1 MALPTTD
8 DLYSCYDKLVDTSV
22 DLKEK
27 ENAYK
32 IVLEGVKGEENAKR
46 LSSQF
51 IARFSKLFENLLE
64 ESFNCFLDLCDDDD
78 VNVRSQVVHDLLQF
92 CKHARVFVPRVADV
106 LVQMYQTDDKK
117 ELNVISLALSQLLH
131 SEPKATLLGIFN
143 RLLSMN
149 AENSRENTLKFLC
162 ERLKNLPDD
171 VLTSDLESFVVEQTN
186 RVLHDVSEEEFPML
200 ISLLSSLRCMS
211 TLTGR
216 QKLVGM
222 ISQQALQAVPTFN
235 ASDRACIAQVRES
248 CKQAALCVSKNV
260 NAHDL
265 YIYML
270 EKFLPQFADFA
281 EDTFDERLSLL
292 QLTAELLS
300 FPSPTLASI
309 KSEDIIK
316 YLDSV
321 FSILSMF
328 LPNIP
333 SEDATD
339 DMKQSSKEKPTLNQ
353 MGVKF
358 SELEA
363 SLFLCCQLACYCPQY
378 FGGKASDNGSELSV
392 IKDGVDRLRNVKPRL
407 QYLSQLAQDYATTIS
422 GQLNKDLQSEESKL
436 RNMAHRLMMNIQRM
450 IRCFFHNPPMFK
462 TTSVTLSWIQSPV
475 TSNPGTKRSFSTD
488 LSNNHNASS
497 VRPIRGDRPLYTPP
511 IGQWSRIETT
521 DSNKSRF
528 RIGRSSRGRGR
539 NY

>member
-1 MALPTTD
+1 MTLPTTD
-8 DLYSCYDKLVDTSV
+8 DLYSCYDKLTDSSI
-22 DLKEK
+22 DLKER

-32 IVLEGVKGEENAKR
+32 TVLVGVKGDENAKR

-162 ERLKNLPDD
+162 ERLKSLPDS

-186 RVLHDVSEEEFPML
+186 RVLHDVSEDEFPML
-200 ISLLSSLRCMS
+200 ISLLSSLKCMS

-248 CKQAALCVSKNV
+248 CRQAALCISKNV

-270 EKFLPQFADFA
+270 EKFLPQFGDFA

-292 QLTAELLS
+292 QLTAELLF
-300 FPSPTLASI
+300 FPSPALASI
-309 KSEDIIK
+309 KSEDITK
-316 YLDSV
+316 YLN
-321 FSILSMF
+321 FAFNILSMF

-333 SEDATD
+333 SEETADN
-339 DMKQSSKEKPTLNQ
+339 MKQPSVEKPTLNQ
-353 MGVKF
+353 MGLKF

-363 SLFLCCQLACYCPQY
+363 SLFLCCQLGCYYPQY
-378 FGGKASDNGSELSV
+378 FGGKANDNEPELSA
-392 IKDGVDRLRNVKPRL
+392 IEDGVDRLRSVRPRL

-422 GQLNKDLQSEESKL
+422 GQLDKNLQSEESKL
-436 RNMAHRLMMNIQRM
+436 RIMAHRLMMNIQRM

-462 TTSVTLSWIQSPV
+462 TINVTLSWIQSPV
-475 TSNPGTKRSFSTD
+475 TSIPGTKRPLSTD
-488 LSNNHNASS
+488 SGNHHSTG
-497 VRPIRGDRPLYTPP
+497 VRQPRGDRLLYTPP
-511 IGQWSRIETT
+511 IGQWSRVDTF
-521 DSNKSRF
+521 DSNKGRF
-528 RIGRSSRGRGR
+528 RFGRSGRGRGR
-539 NY
+539 NF

>member
-1 MALPTTD
+1 MTLPTTD
-8 DLYSCYDKLVDTSV
+8 DLYSCYDKLTDSSI
-22 DLKEK
+22 DLKER

-32 IVLEGVKGEENAKR
+32 TVLVGVKGDENAKR

-162 ERLKNLPDD
+162 ERLKSLPDS

-186 RVLHDVSEEEFPML
+186 RVLHDVSEDEFPML
-200 ISLLSSLRCMS
+200 ISLLSSLKCMS

-235 ASDRACIAQVRES
+235 IFP
-248 CKQAALCVSKNV
+248 KQKNV

-270 EKFLPQFADFA
+270 EKFLPQFGDFA

-292 QLTAELLS
+292 QLTAELLF
-300 FPSPTLASI
+300 FPSPALASI
-309 KSEDIIK
+309 KSEDITK
-316 YLDSV
+316 YLN
-321 FSILSMF
+321 FAFNILSMF

-333 SEDATD
+333 SEETADN
-339 DMKQSSKEKPTLNQ
+339 MKQPSVEKPTLNQ
-353 MGVKF
+353 MGLKF

-363 SLFLCCQLACYCPQY
+363 SLFLCCQLGCYYPQY
-378 FGGKASDNGSELSV
+378 FGGKANDNEPELSA
-392 IKDGVDRLRNVKPRL
+392 IEDGVDRLRSVRPRL

-422 GQLNKDLQSEESKL
+422 GQLDKNLQSEESKL
-436 RNMAHRLMMNIQRM
+436 RIMAHRDIL
-450 IRCFFHNPPMFK
+450 
-462 TTSVTLSWIQSPV
+462 
-475 TSNPGTKRSFSTD
+475 
-488 LSNNHNASS
+488 
-497 VRPIRGDRPLYTPP
+497 
-511 IGQWSRIETT
+511 WSRFY
-521 DSNKSRF
+521 SN
-528 RIGRSSRGRGR
+528 
-539 NY
+539 